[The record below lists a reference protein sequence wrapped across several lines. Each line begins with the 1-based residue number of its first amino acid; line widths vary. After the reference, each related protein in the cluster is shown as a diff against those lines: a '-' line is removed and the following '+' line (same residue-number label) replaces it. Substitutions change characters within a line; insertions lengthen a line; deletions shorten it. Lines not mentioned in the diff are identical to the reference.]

1 MLTWRRFIDTS
12 KWLIVS
18 ATKELHTLDVEERRL
33 MDSSCSSRPDLFS
46 LNVTNTA
53 MPLAKFSDG
62 RHIPSV
68 AERQLPLDE

>member
-1 MLTWRRFIDTS
+1 
-12 KWLIVS
+12 
-18 ATKELHTLDVEERRL
+18 

-53 MPLAKFSDG
+53 IPLVKFSDG
-62 RHIPSV
+62 SHIPSV